1 LHSSI
6 VGERLRRIDLM
17 MRVEEMFISLYVND
31 MERATAFYVDALGAT
46 VEFASPTWSSLVI
59 AGIHVSLVLRQHV
72 ASPLGLHFI
81 VDDVALACA
90 AVVRAG
96 GQIAAATEAS
106 HGTVI
111 AEVSD
116 SEGNELT
123 LRQRRASDTAGVA
136 HEAEAEPS
144 ATVPPSHA
152 A

>member
-1 LHSSI
+1 
-6 VGERLRRIDLM
+6 M
-17 MRVEEMFISLYVND
+17 MRVEEMFVSVHVND
-31 MERATAFYVDALGAT
+31 MERATAFYADALGAT

-59 AGIHVSLVLRQHV
+59 AGIHVSLVLREHERS
-72 ASPLGLHFI
+72 AIGLHFI
-81 VDDVALACA
+81 VDDLALACA
-90 AVVRAG
+90 AIVRAG

-123 LRQRRASDTAGVA
+123 LRQRRASDSAGA
-136 HEAEAEPS
+136 PPESEAEPS
-144 ATVPPSHA
+144 ATAPPSRA